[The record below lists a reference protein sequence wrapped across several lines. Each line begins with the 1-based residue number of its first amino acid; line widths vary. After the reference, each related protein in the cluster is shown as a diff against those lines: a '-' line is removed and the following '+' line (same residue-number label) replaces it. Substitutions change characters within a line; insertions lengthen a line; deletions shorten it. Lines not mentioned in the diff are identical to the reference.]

1 MDLEQNERRLKV
13 IVSEAIMVVAVIL
26 MVIILAFIVSGY
38 WVNSD
43 FRIERQGLLQISSIP
58 TGADVEIDG
67 ASSWLQRTNTSKVLS
82 SGEHK
87 VVLTKEGYDSWSKTI
102 KITEGLLYRLGYPR
116 LFLNPELRQTEEI
129 FEIPN
134 ITAVSVSQNR
144 ETMLIMNNTADWTL
158 VNLASDSVEQK
169 KIDVSDYFPVVDTT
183 KETKHLAGKILGYNW
198 DRDNSHILFN
208 IETEEGVEWVLI
220 DIKNITNSINLTK
233 SFGHNFDEVKII
245 SNSSSELLAV
255 QNSNLHKIDLSN
267 RSISSIL
274 VENVIDFS
282 YYDNEI
288 LFSAK
293 KDIDDT
299 YYLGILKLN
308 SDKMIELSTLAA
320 PAKVAISR
328 FYEDKYITIITER
341 TVSIYKKED
350 FSEFASFE
358 LKFTPETTKVGHG
371 GGFIML
377 STGDNIATIDM
388 ESLDL
393 LEWQVEGD
401 TFGWLEDSMIYTV
414 LDDELIVYDF
424 DGLNRRVIT
433 KNVSANFPITI
444 TDDKWLYYFNDDNLM
459 RQWLVPR

>member
-1 MDLEQNERRLKV
+1 MDLEQNKRRLKV

-144 ETMLIMNNTADWTL
+144 ETMLIMNDTTEWEII
-158 VNLASDSVEQK
+158 NLANESVVQK
-169 KIDVSDYFPVVDTT
+169 KIDISNYFPTVDTAG
-183 KETKHLAGKILGYNW
+183 KVKHLAGRVLRCSW
-198 DRDNSHILFN
+198 DRDGSHILFKV
-208 IETEEGVEWVLI
+208 ETEEGIEWLLI

-288 LFSAK
+288 FFSAQ
-293 KDIDDT
+293 KDTTGT
-299 YYLGILKLN
+299 YYVGVFKLN
-308 SDKMIELSTLAA
+308 SDKVVELDALTE
-320 PAKVAISR
+320 PAKIAISR

-358 LKFTPETTKVGHG
+358 LKFTPETTKVGYG

-377 STGDNIATIDM
+377 STGNNIATIDM

-459 RQWLVPR
+459 RQWLVSR